1 MFEKISFSDYFDS
14 AKANGIEREVM
25 LALEASMNE
34 LFNKKPKE
42 YEGTMLAIHE
52 RINGKHFDKLTAHIG
67 VEGLKNVDGT
77 KGAHFSYD
85 EVSAAIV
92 GRLRPYPIPAYVTAS
107 PYQSITTGGTTTT

>member
-42 YEGTMLAIHE
+42 YEGTMQQST
-52 RINGKHFDKLTAHIG
+52 NGLM
-67 VEGLKNVDGT
+67 
-77 KGAHFSYD
+77 
-85 EVSAAIV
+85 
-92 GRLRPYPIPAYVTAS
+92 AS
-107 PYQSITTGGTTTT
+107 TLISLLPTLV